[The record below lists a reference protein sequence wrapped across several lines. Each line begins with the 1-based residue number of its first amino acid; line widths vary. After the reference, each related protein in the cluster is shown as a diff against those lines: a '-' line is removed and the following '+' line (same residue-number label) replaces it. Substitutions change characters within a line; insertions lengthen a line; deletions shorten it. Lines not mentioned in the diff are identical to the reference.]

1 MKKFINNPENFVDE
15 MLEGIYLAHPEV
27 THVGEDLHCYV
38 RTTPVKGK
46 VAIVTGGGS
55 GHLPLFLGYVGDN
68 MLDGAG
74 VGGVFQSPSSEQV
87 LEVTRYVDQGAG
99 VLYLYGNYSGDL
111 MNFDMAGELADLEGI
126 ETATVVGRDDVASS
140 VVGEEHKRRGVAG
153 IVFLYKVAGAA
164 ASAMKPLA
172 EVVRLT
178 EKASARTRTI
188 GVALSP
194 CIVPEVG
201 KPSFEIGADEMEI
214 GMGIHG
220 EPGIT
225 RKKLTPADA
234 LVDEMMERVLAEQSY
249 DTEKDVAVLINGLGA
264 TPLEELY
271 VIYRR
276 TAQVLEKAGAN
287 IRHVFIGEY
296 ATSMEMAG
304 ASISVLQLDDEL
316 EPLIAVGA
324 NTPFFKHIAR

>member
-1 MKKFINNPENFVDE
+1 MKKFLNNPEDFVDE

-27 THVGEDLHCYV
+27 THVGNDLRCFV
-38 RTTPVKGK
+38 RTNPVPGK
-46 VAIVTGGGS
+46 AGLVTGGGS
-55 GHLPLFLGYVGDN
+55 GHLPLFLGYVGEN

-87 LEVTRYVDQGAG
+87 LEVTRHVDQGAG

-126 ETATVVGRDDVASS
+126 RTMTVLGRDDVASS

-153 IVFLYKVAGAA
+153 IFFAYKAAGAA
-164 ASAMKPLA
+164 AAMKPLD
-172 EVVRLT
+172 EVARLA

-201 KPSFEIGADEMEI
+201 RPSFQIGADEMEI

-225 RKKLTPADA
+225 RKTLTPANEM
-234 LVDEMMERVLAEQSY
+234 VDEMIARILAEQSY
-249 DTEKDVAVLINGLGA
+249 ETEKDVAVLINGLGA

-276 TAQVLEKAGAN
+276 TAQVLDQAGAR
-287 IRHVFIGEY
+287 IRHVFIGEF

-304 ASISVLQLDDEL
+304 ASISVLQMDDEL
-316 EPLIAVGA
+316 QPLIAMGA
-324 NTPFFKHIAR
+324 NTPFFKHIAQ